1 MPIEVGVDRAGHL
14 EKDRDRDR
22 EPPRTREERREG
34 QRRPRAGA
42 KATRAM
48 NEVVRDKLTDGVLGL
63 ERRRAGGVARRGAS
77 RRATAARRAG
87 GGDGGAMLRRREV
100 SVDGFGFGFRR
111 LDARGG
117 CK

>member
-1 MPIEVGVDRAGHL
+1 
-14 EKDRDRDR
+14 
-22 EPPRTREERREG
+22 
-34 QRRPRAGA
+34 
-42 KATRAM
+42 M

>member
-14 EKDRDRDR
+14 EKDRDR
-22 EPPRTREERREG
+22 EPPRTREERREEG
-34 QRRPRAGA
+34 DGHKKGA